1 MSSPTPIHNSPGF
14 RPIEPGNAEKTN
26 RDLHTISLL
35 VRDAPG
41 VLVRVAMVFS
51 RRGYNIESLVV
62 SPAARTGF
70 SRMTVTCSGD
80 PAILEQMIKQLAKL
94 VDVVHALDHTSSDR
108 FETEIALIK
117 IRCEGEARREAL
129 EIAEHFN
136 AKVVD
141 YAAESLILRVYG
153 SSEKLD
159 AMISLFADEA
169 VVELVRSGKIVMT
182 RALEVT

>member
-1 MSSPTPIHNSPGF
+1 MSNVTPISSQVTNSPHTS
-14 RPIEPGNAEKTN
+14 RN
-26 RDLHTISLL
+26 LHTISLL

-62 SPAARTGF
+62 SPGARSGF

-80 PAILEQMIKQLAKL
+80 PSI
-94 VDVVHALDHTSSDR
+94 SDR
-108 FETEIALIK
+108 YETEIALIK
-117 IRCEGEARREAL
+117 IHCTGEQRRDVL

-136 AKVVD
+136 AKIVD
-141 YAAESLILRVYG
+141 YAAESVILRVYG

-159 AMISLFADEA
+159 AMIALFDEESI
-169 VVELVRSGKIVMT
+169 VELVRSGKLLMT
-182 RALEVT
+182 RALEIT